1 MNVTYGEGDKMQET
15 GKLIVRILQRDKDA
29 LRVLAQKQGEPVS
42 VVVRQLLR
50 DALEEHGLI
59 ESTKTGE
66 MQLCQNV

>member
-1 MNVTYGEGDKMQET
+1 MQET